1 MSEAKKAFREIL
13 ALEKERNEALKEYEA
28 ILGFDI
34 SFSDEDV
41 LKNAIAVL
49 ESRYKEKAP
58 LVILGYKK
66 EV

>member
-1 MSEAKKAFREIL
+1 MSEAKKIFREIL

-41 LKNAIAVL
+41 LKNAKDTLKA
-49 ESRYKEKAP
+49 RYKEKAP
-58 LVILGYKK
+58 LIIMGYEK
-66 EV
+66 EI

>member
-1 MSEAKKAFREIL
+1 MSEAKKIFREIL

-41 LKNAIAVL
+41 LKNAKDTLIG
-49 ESRYKEKAP
+49 RYKEKAP
-58 LVILGYKK
+58 LIIMGYEK
-66 EV
+66 EI